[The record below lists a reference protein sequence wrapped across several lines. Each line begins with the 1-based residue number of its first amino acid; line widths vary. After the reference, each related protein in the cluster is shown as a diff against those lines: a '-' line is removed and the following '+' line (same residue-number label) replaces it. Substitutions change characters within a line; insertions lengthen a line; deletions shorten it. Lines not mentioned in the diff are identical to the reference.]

1 MSIRLSEVWIY
12 PIKSLGGIRVKKG
25 KVLDKGLEHDRRYML
40 VDLDNRFLTQR
51 VHPQMSQFRLSRH
64 EQNFKV
70 SFKEDYVE
78 IPVQPTQLGKSVE
91 VSIWDDTVSA
101 FLMED
106 TVNNW
111 FSARLGM
118 PCKLVFF
125 PEENE
130 RAVDREFAKNNEQVS
145 LADGYPFLVIGKS
158 SLEDLNLR
166 LKNPVPMN
174 RFRPNLV
181 FEGGKPYEEDLWKK
195 VNIGASQFEGLKL
208 CARCVLT
215 TVDQETGEKGAEPLA
230 TLSTYR
236 KKGSKVNFGQN
247 LVRIKGDEVIEGD
260 EIHVLSL
267 QE

>member
-1 MSIRLSEVWIY
+1 M
-12 PIKSLGGIRVKKG
+12 
-25 KVLDKGLEHDRRYML
+25 DKGLEHDRRYML
-40 VDLDNRFLTQR
+40 VDLQNRFLTQR
-51 VHPQMSQFRLSRH
+51 VHPNMSQFKLSRH
-64 EQNFKV
+64 EDCFRVTYN
-70 SFKEDYVE
+70 KEHIDIAVQ
-78 IPVQPTQLGKSVE
+78 PVQSGKRIE
-91 VSIWDDTVSA
+91 VTIWQDTVSA
-101 FLMED
+101 LVMED

-111 FSARLGM
+111 FSERLGM
-118 PCKLVFF
+118 SCKLVFF

-130 RAVDREFAKNNEQVS
+130 RTVDKEFAKNNEQVS
-145 LADGYPFLVIGKS
+145 LADGYPYLVIGKK
-158 SLEDLNLR
+158 SLEDLNAKLDR
-166 LKNPVPMN
+166 SVPMN
-174 RFRPNLV
+174 RFRPNFV
-181 FEGGKPYEEDLWKK
+181 FEGGEPYEEDLWKK